1 MSASVREKGLK
12 WQAEPKL
19 FEMYTWLY
27 ELFEKV
33 EYGTTFSVHAY
44 MCSILFHLGK
54 TPRGGGGVSPPKL
67 APIDACKKRET
78 NKQTL
83 RKDSQTGNGNG
94 PFFLKAALWVDSHG
108 EIGSEY
114 LSAAVRSI

>member
-19 FEMYTWLY
+19 FEMYTWLN

-44 MCSILFHLGK
+44 MCSILFDLGK
-54 TPRGGGGVSPPKL
+54 TPRGGGGVSPLKL
-67 APIDACKKRET
+67 VPIDARKKRET
-78 NKQTL
+78 NRQTL
-83 RKDSQTGNGNG
+83 RKDSQTGNVKRS
-94 PFFLKAALWVDSHG
+94 FFPQSGTVG
-108 EIGSEY
+108 
-114 LSAAVRSI
+114 